1 MRPLKLGIIGMSSG
15 NGHPYSWSA
24 IFNGYKS
31 DAMENCGFPAIPR
44 YLEKQQ
50 FPKDSIS
57 DANVTHVWT
66 QDIAISNHLAAA
78 ANIANVVKDPAD
90 MIGQVDGILLARD
103 DAETHY
109 EFAAPFLEA
118 GLPIYIDKPICLS
131 EKELDDLYALQ
142 KFPGQIF
149 TCSAVSYGREFQL
162 TDAIRTKVGELQYI
176 YASTPKD
183 WEKYGI
189 HVIEPLLKISG
200 DQGKLRR
207 YQRWT
212 QGNNYSVNYYWD
224 SGFQATIA
232 ALGDLKCPISLRLV
246 GDNGWH
252 EMVLIDSFYAFKAAL
267 LDFVRGI
274 VNRDVRTD
282 PDFVRQVVRIIE
294 CGKSDQTLNGD

>member
-31 DAMENCGFPAIPR
+31 DAMENCGFPVIPR

-78 ANIANVVKDPAD
+78 ANIANVVKDPED

-109 EFAAPFLEA
+109 ELAAPFLEA

-162 TDAIRTKVGELQYI
+162 TDAIRTKVGELQHI

-183 WEKYGI
+183 WQKYGI
-189 HVIEPLLKISG
+189 HVIEPLLNLAG
-200 DQGKLRR
+200 DQGKL
-207 YQRWT
+207 QRHQKWVE
-212 QGNNYSVNYYWD
+212 GNSVIINCKWE
-224 SGFQATIA
+224 SGFQATVS
-232 ALGDLKCPISLRLV
+232 ALGDAACPLGLRLI
-246 GDNGWH
+246 GNKGWH
-252 EMVLIDSFYAFKAAL
+252 DIIFEDAFFAFKAAL
-267 LDFVRGI
+267 NDFVSGVI
-274 VNRDVRTD
+274 KKDVRTD
-282 PDFVRQVVRIIE
+282 PDFVRRVIEVIELVR
-294 CGKSDQTLNGD
+294 K

>member
-1 MRPLKLGIIGMSSG
+1 MKPLKLGVIGLSTG

-24 IFNGYKS
+24 IFNGY
-31 DAMENCGFPAIPR
+31 DPITMEECGFPAIPR

-57 DANVTHVWT
+57 EANVTHVWT
-66 QDIAISNHLAAA
+66 QDIAISNHLAAS
-78 ANIANVVKDPAD
+78 ANITNVVKDPED

-109 EFAAPFLEA
+109 KLAAPFLEA

-149 TCSAVSYGREFQL
+149 SCSAVSYGHEFQL
-162 TDAIRTKVGELQYI
+162 TDAIRTKVGVLQYI

-200 DQGKLRR
+200 DQGKLHR
-207 YQRWT
+207 YQRWA
-212 QGNNYSVNYYWD
+212 QGDNYSVNYSWD
-224 SGFQATIA
+224 SGFQATVA

-252 EMVLIDSFYAFKAAL
+252 DMVFLDSFYAFKAVL

-274 VNRDVRTD
+274 VNRDVRAD
-282 PDFVRQVVRIIE
+282 PEFMRKVVRIID
-294 CGKSDQTLNGD
+294 CSKSDQT